1 MSDVFKVYIILIFHL
16 VFVILIQGLWK
27 GRLGITLVLLEKDGD
42 KFQLGEAI
50 PWSDDM
56 ANNTYKGT
64 SNLIQ

>member
-1 MSDVFKVYIILIFHL
+1 MSDVFKVYIILIFRL
-16 VFVILIQGLWK
+16 VFVILIQGLWS